1 MRKILPI
8 TLSILLVFIWY
19 LPIGHAQS
27 IYPITSSIN
36 VFYNWI
42 PIIMIGIFVSAMIPI
57 VMYALATLINNG
69 RLKQMAIGEFAQV
82 VGTAVII
89 VIIISALNFY
99 GSAIYQSDTQLA
111 QSVSNICSSA
121 QLGTSPLYLTNS
133 QLQIAGASNPGPTAT
148 ICSGIINPAS
158 SGSSDITTNINYGL
172 AATYAIAAN
181 ITSQS
186 AININALNIFENW
199 YGTLSALVV
208 TENICYPATCA
219 ANPAIAPAGPAVFNA
234 TYSYSPFNLYGKI
247 RGGTLLIGSEAQLV
261 TYLGVI
267 ELIAIIIMLFGWP
280 YLLAA
285 GIILR
290 SSFMTRRAGG
300 LILSVVI
307 VGLFLYPMLTLFEY
321 AALAN
326 ANNPLSPIGIPP
338 VIQGANPY
346 NSMLLTGLP
355 IQTSSSSTISPTG
368 EVTVVGQAPIDYDS
382 QFINFYVYP
391 RLDYILNNN
400 GCWPPYGSVTYGEAE
415 VAGSYL
421 IPGVGLILAA
431 KDFLTTLPTFGGIP
445 SPGLTFLGGFSCTPE
460 NILTSI
466 FNISNMYG
474 IIFVSSVLLNI
485 MNLLILLS
493 SIKGISSLLGGD
505 TSLLGLGR
513 LL

>member
-8 TLSILLVFIWY
+8 ILSILLISISY
-19 LPIGHAQS
+19 LPIGYAQS
-27 IYPITSSIN
+27 TYPITSSIN
-36 VFYNWI
+36 VFFNWI
-42 PIIMIGIFVSAMIPI
+42 PVIIIGIFVSAMIPI

-69 RLKQMAIGEFAQV
+69 RLKQMAIGEFSQV

-89 VIIISALNFY
+89 VIIISALNLY
-99 GSAIYQSDTQLA
+99 GSAIYQSDAQLA

-121 QLGTSPLYLTNS
+121 QLGSSPLDLTNS
-133 QLQIAGASNPGPTAT
+133 LLQVPGASNPGPTAT

-158 SGSSDITTNINYGL
+158 SGSSDITTNIDYGL

-186 AININALNIFENW
+186 AININALNVFEDW

-208 TENICYPATCA
+208 TESVCYPATCA
-219 ANPAIAPAGPAVFNA
+219 ASPAIAPAGPAAFNA

-247 RGGTLLIGSEAQLV
+247 RGGTLFIGAEAQLV
-261 TYLGVI
+261 TYLGIV

-290 SSFMTRRAGG
+290 SSFITRRAGG

-321 AALAN
+321 AALTN

-338 VIQGANPY
+338 TIQGANPY

-355 IQTSSSSTISPTG
+355 IQISSTATTSPSG
-368 EVTVVGQAPIDYDS
+368 EVTVVGQGPIDYDS

-391 RLDYILNNN
+391 RLDYILNYN
-400 GCWPPYGSVTYGEAE
+400 GCWPPGGSVTLGEAE

-421 IPGVGLILAA
+421 VPGVGLILAA
-431 KDFLTTLPTFGGIP
+431 KDFLSTLPTFGGIP

-466 FNISNMYG
+466 FNISNLYG